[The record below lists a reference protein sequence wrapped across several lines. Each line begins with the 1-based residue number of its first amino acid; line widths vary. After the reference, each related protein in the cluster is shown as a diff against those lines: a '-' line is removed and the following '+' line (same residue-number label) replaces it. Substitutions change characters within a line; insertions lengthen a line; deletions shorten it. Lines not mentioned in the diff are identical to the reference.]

1 MKEYV
6 AAGVSGVLSC
16 LSLGA
21 GYMGESFIAKTSG
34 LLAFASYA
42 CFAVWASSE
51 NRAVRSD

>member
-34 LLAFASYA
+34 LLALASYA

-51 NRAVRSD
+51 TRAVRSD